1 MSKVVRSVGKA
12 VGLGGGVGGDASGAQ
27 FAQQEEARKAALRQQ
42 VNALFDTDAAKSQF
56 AAEDQR
62 IAQALRGFYTD
73 DLGRRFTDASRNLR
87 QSAANSGNLGSAFLD
102 QRSRLEREN
111 QMGATRIDDAVR
123 KAVAD
128 LNAQREG
135 TRANALQM
143 ISAGGGADAINA
155 ASAGLRN
162 SIDMASSAQ
171 KQQLF
176 SDILGDTAFNKQL
189 SDARARDAA
198 TLAQIRSRTSQF
210 MNPVNT
216 GGGRIVGY

>member
-135 TRANALQM
+135 TRSNALQM

-162 SIDMASSAQ
+162 SIDMASAAQ
-171 KQQLF
+171 KQNLF

-189 SDARARDAA
+189 SDARSRDAA
-198 TLAQIRSRTSQF
+198 MLAQMKSRTAQF
-210 MNPVNT
+210 LTPVNT